1 MRVDEESRHVVDMRE
16 LGGMRFMHKSLRA
29 PRKGEGEGGGGEGGI
44 PVGSAEKGRRFVMPA
59 LREDN

>member
-1 MRVDEESRHVVDMRE
+1 MRVDEESRHAVDE

-29 PRKGEGEGGGGEGGI
+29 PRKQRWEEGEEEEEEARCG
-44 PVGSAEKGRRFVMPA
+44 VRRFVMPA